1 MAYKVDENGN
11 YKRSVRCGHCYEVGH
26 NKNSCPSRLESLK
39 TSKAS
44 YEKQI
49 AEDNF
54 SDDWER
60 NWTERRLREASSAL
74 DKMLNKGKGR
84 ACTYCGEPGHN
95 RRGCTKRKAKGKEI
109 TEKLLRL
116 RRHALDTVATM
127 GLGPGALVQWTSMID
142 QPQEK
147 THLAIVEKI
156 HWDRI
161 KYDSAPGEMHTGE
174 KAYRYSAPQAIEVKL
189 TQPIKDSWRGNL
201 ERVFLPIPICA
212 INPEQLEI
220 TRLRQQDNGR
230 DHRFVLVGPTDVD
243 PYFQESRTDA
253 FSEKVALK
261 EAFAVIDDK

>member
-1 MAYKVDENGN
+1 MAYMVDENGN
-11 YKRSVRCGHCYEVGH
+11 YKRSVRCSHCYEVGH
-26 NKNSCPSRLESLK
+26 NKNSCPARLESLK
-39 TSKAS
+39 NNKAE
-44 YEKQI
+44 YEKQLAAGI
-49 AEDNF
+49 
-54 SDDWER
+54 SDEWDR
-60 NWTERRLREASSAL
+60 NWTERRLRDTQHSL

-84 ACTYCGEPGHN
+84 TCTYCGETGHN

-161 KYDSAPGEMHTGE
+161 KYDSAPNEMHTGE
-174 KAYRYSAPQAIEVKL
+174 KAYRFSAPQAIEVKL

-212 INPEQLEI
+212 INPEELEI

-243 PYFQESRTDA
+243 QYFQESRTDA

-261 EAFAVIDDK
+261 EAFAIIDDK